1 MAARHQVLLCGPV
14 RKSLCSGRP
23 RAGWLPLSTKAAVA
37 VGAGAV
43 CVWGGG
49 AGTGD
54 ERQNRAA
61 ANENHPGEGYN

>member
-14 RKSLCSGRP
+14 RESLCSGP
-23 RAGWLPLSTKAAVA
+23 GAGWLPLSTKAAVA
-37 VGAGAV
+37 VGE
-43 CVWGGG
+43 GGG
-49 AGTGD
+49 GEAGTGD